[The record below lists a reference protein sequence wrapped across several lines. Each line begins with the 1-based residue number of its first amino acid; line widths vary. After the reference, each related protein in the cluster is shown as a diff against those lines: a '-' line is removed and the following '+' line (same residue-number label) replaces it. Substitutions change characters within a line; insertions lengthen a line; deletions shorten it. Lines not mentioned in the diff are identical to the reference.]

1 MMREED
7 VVIPPFSIHFMT
19 AQHELV
25 QSFGKLCVYS
35 VCTLVVAKTG
45 RGVDE
50 PALVWRARPLMKQL
64 SCHHCQ
70 PLARDLV
77 M

>member
-35 VCTLVVAKTG
+35 VCALVVAKTG
-45 RGVDE
+45 HGVGE
-50 PALVWRARPLMKQL
+50 PTLELPQGGNSLVAALR
-64 SCHHCQ
+64 
-70 PLARDLV
+70 
-77 M
+77 

>member
-35 VCTLVVAKTG
+35 VCALVVAVV
-45 RGVDE
+45 GVE
-50 PALVWRARPLMKQL
+50 
-64 SCHHCQ
+64 
-70 PLARDLV
+70 
-77 M
+77 